1 MTQRALQLLERY
13 GVLTREMALAEGV
26 EGGFAGVYPVL
37 KLLEERGQV
46 RRGYFV
52 DGLGAAQFAKPGAV
66 DLLRAM
72 TQPDTAD
79 RTDAWVLAATDPA
92 QPFGAALPWPE
103 SSGRPSRAI
112 GAYAVIVDGDLCAYL
127 ERGGKRLLTFEAASQ
142 HDSWVQMLGSFA
154 SATGFGGSSSSS
166 SRVRRLRIET
176 IDGES
181 ANASSW
187 AEALRAVGFTEGY
200 KGLSKGA

>member
-1 MTQRALQLLERY
+1 MKRY
-13 GVLTREMALAEGV
+13 NVAI
-26 EGGFAGVYPVL
+26 AGATGAVGSEFL

-72 TQPDTAD
+72 TQPDRSD
-79 RTDAWVLAATDPA
+79 RSDGSDRPDAWVLAATDPA

-103 SSGRPSRAI
+103 SSGRPARAI
-112 GAYAVIVDGDLCAYL
+112 GAYALIVDGDLCAYL
-127 ERGGKRLLTFEAASQ
+127 ERGGKRLLTFEAASR

-181 ANASSW
+181 ATASPW